1 MASKLD
7 YLAKYTSDG
16 AKKKKRERKKPRDG
30 SGTINIR
37 DDSEILPTHKKNIV
51 DKLAEAGAHVTI
63 VDEDDLLSLRRG
75 KARHDS
81 DGDLSP
87 PRGKAR
93 HDSDGD
99 LSPPPPKRA
108 DLGGDV
114 SLSRLKPP
122 ADALS
127 RLKPPA
133 EASKDLSPPR
143 QRTRANSDGN
153 LSPPRQKTCADSDGD
168 LSPPR
173 AKPPVDANKD
183 LSSPRQKARADSDG
197 DLSPP
202 RAKPPADASKDLSPP
217 RQKARADSDGD
228 LSPPRQKAR
237 ADSDGDL
244 SPPRKKTR
252 HDADVDVPSPRNKS
266 PSRDHQ
272 AVKMSSGLSAGL
284 QSTEQVKME
293 SDRIREARQDSELA
307 KQSEHAETIYRS
319 KAGKQITR
327 EEWMKSN
334 EKKKKKRRNVPD
346 QKLEWGGGLAQKK
359 SLAEQQDDAAKLALE
374 PLARYEIDQEYDA
387 ELIDTSRWNDP
398 MARYTDK
405 KETKEDV
412 LKAKETAKT
421 QMAKCRFP
429 APPNRFGIEP
439 GYRWDGKIRGN
450 GFESRWFKA
459 KNSRQH
465 EAQMISKLDTEDL

>member
-153 LSPPRQKTCADSDGD
+153 LSPPRQKTRANSDG
-168 LSPPR
+168 
-173 AKPPVDANKD
+173 N
-183 LSSPRQKARADSDG
+183 
-197 DLSPP
+197 
-202 RAKPPADASKDLSPP
+202 LSPP
-217 RQKARADSDGD
+217 RQKTRTDSDGD

>member
-153 LSPPRQKTCADSDGD
+153 LSPPRQKT
-168 LSPPR
+168 R
-173 AKPPVDANKD
+173 T
-183 LSSPRQKARADSDG
+183 
-197 DLSPP
+197 
-202 RAKPPADASKDLSPP
+202 
-217 RQKARADSDGD
+217 DSDGD